1 MSFPPIWSCKMLK
14 RRVSLLT
21 GCKFSGTA
29 ERSQIQ
35 QRVSHQLHAIV
46 PLLDAFK
53 SEQESLELVFPRKGP
68 FDPHPQR
75 MDGFVEQ
82 PLAPALG
89 RLAVAGMLLDV
100 GDHARMENTLPIVRR
115 IKATIKVERGSS
127 QVQADLFGYLLQG
140 FQALR

>member
-1 MSFPPIWSCKMLK
+1 
-14 RRVSLLT
+14 
-21 GCKFSGTA
+21 
-29 ERSQIQ
+29 
-35 QRVSHQLHAIV
+35 
-46 PLLDAFK
+46 
-53 SEQESLELVFPRKGP
+53 
-68 FDPHPQR
+68 